1 MKKLTTLP
9 NIAALISLIAV
20 ILITVKVYN
29 GNFHLSE
36 YEEGVEYK
44 LTYDFDLHQK
54 EDNKYFVKTYFPQN
68 SNRQLIK
75 LIQNNHEVEKFE
87 EYPLGI
93 NKVGEWSGEEKT
105 KDNIQCTFNVTL
117 FQERF
122 EIDEDLQFEDI
133 TAANTPYVEPGVFI
147 ESEDPEIITLA
158 QDLKGNRLNA
168 NDILNALFNYVYE
181 IPKQSL
187 KELMTAKE
195 ALDINAASCN
205 GKSRLFVALCRSLD
219 IPARVVGGLILNDET
234 KKTSHLWAEVLIN
247 GKWIP
252 FDPLNGYFAFIPINY
267 LEIYK
272 GDEFLV
278 MRSADLAFDYNYE
291 IAKVQRSADFFE
303 GFNLFYISEK
313 LGISINVLSLLILL
327 PFGALIVAIF
337 RNVVGLKTF
346 GVFLPVLMA
355 ISFIS
360 TGVITGIIAFVGVL
374 LIISI
379 LHYPLQKWGVLH
391 VPKLVV
397 MLSGIV
403 LLMIVLMYSGL
414 EFGIAAM
421 EGLTFFPIVILT
433 FAAEK
438 YARIVVEEGFGN
450 ATKVLIQTLV
460 VTLICLLIISSDA
473 IFLITM
479 NFPEVLLI
487 VGALS
492 LMLGK
497 WIGLRISE
505 YRRFGWI
512 LN

>member
-1 MKKLTTLP
+1 MKKLTSLP
-9 NIAALISLIAV
+9 NIAALLSLIAV
-20 ILITVKVYN
+20 ILITVKVYR
-29 GNFHLSE
+29 GNFHLTE
-36 YEEGVEYK
+36 YEDGVEYA
-44 LTYDFDLHQK
+44 LTYDFDLQQG
-54 EDNKYFVKTYFPQN
+54 EDKKYFVKTYLPQN
-68 SNRQLIK
+68 SNRQEIK
-75 LIQNNHEVEKFE
+75 LTSNKHETEKFE
-87 EYPLGI
+87 EYVLGI
-93 NKVGEWSGEEKT
+93 NKVGEWSGEKAT
-105 KDNIQCTFNVTL
+105 KDNIQCSFHVTL
-117 FQERF
+117 FQKRF
-122 EIDEDLQFEDI
+122 EVNESLKLNDI
-133 TAANTPYVEPGVFI
+133 TAKNTPYVEPGVFI
-147 ESEDPEIITLA
+147 ESEDPEIKTLA
-158 QDLKGNRLNA
+158 ARLKGKRTNA
-168 NDILNALFNYVYE
+168 NDILTALFNYVYE
-181 IPKQSL
+181 MPKQSL
-187 KELMTAKE
+187 KELMTVKE
-195 ALDINAASCN
+195 ALEINAASCN

-219 IPARVVGGLILNDET
+219 IPARVVGGLILNEER

-252 FDPLNGYFAFIPINY
+252 FDALNGYYAFIPINY

-278 MRSADLAFDYNYE
+278 MRSADLAFDYNYA
-291 IAKVQRSADFFE
+291 ITKVQRNASFFE

-313 LGISINVLSLLILL
+313 LGIGVNVLSLLILL

-360 TGVITGIIAFVGVL
+360 TGVGTGIIAFVGVL

-414 EFGIAAM
+414 ELGISAVD
-421 EGLTFFPIVILT
+421 GLTFFPIVILT

-450 ATKVLIQTLV
+450 ATKVLAQTLV

-512 LN
+512 LS